1 MDSNEFALYSIFNE
15 LESLKKN
22 NQINIIPLL
31 SSVQDRKNINL
42 ILKTWKPDT
51 IYHAVAYKHVPIVE
65 HNLAEGVK
73 NNVFGTLVIAQYLK
87 WGVNDFVLISTD
99 KAVRPTNVMGAT
111 KRLSEICLQS
121 LFANKNKNQLT
132 KFSMVRFGNVLDSSG
147 SVIPK
152 FRDQIKERSPI
163 TLTHPEINRSF
174 YDN

>member
-51 IYHAVAYKHVPIVE
+51 IYHAAAYKHVPIVE

-73 NNVFGTLVIAQYLK
+73 KNNVFGTLVIAQASK
-87 WGVNDFVLISTD
+87 NGVLMIFVLISTD

-111 KRLSEICLQS
+111 KRLSEIIPQS

-132 KFSMVRFGNVLDSSG
+132 KFSMVRFGNVLDSS
-147 SVIPK
+147 SICDP
-152 FRDQIKERSPI
+152 
-163 TLTHPEINRSF
+163 
-174 YDN
+174 